1 MATEAEDLADACR
14 LLVLQRQN
22 ELIIAASN
30 ITSSLDIIE
39 DAFGN
44 FKKAVLRH
52 REYEALAKKVS
63 DNL

>member
-22 ELIIAASN
+22 DLIIIASN
-30 ITSSLDIIE
+30 ITSSLDSVE
-39 DAFGN
+39 WAFNN

-52 REYEALAKKVS
+52 REYEALAKQHS
-63 DNL
+63 ELG